1 MTSGDEYRKKA
12 AELRAKARFES
23 DPVLRPDL
31 EALALSY
38 VRLAEQAD
46 RNQQNDISY
55 EPPPPKADEPDLKC

>member
-12 AELRAKARFES
+12 AELRAKVRDENV
-23 DPVLRPDL
+23 PELRSEL

-46 RNQQNDISY
+46 RNQELDVCY
-55 EPPPPKADEPDLKC
+55 ETPPANNGKPDLKC